1 VAHRWPAAARALR
14 HRNFRLF
21 YAGQSLSLV
30 GTWMQRVAVGWLVYR
45 LTDSPLLLGVV
56 SFAGQI
62 PSFLLAP
69 VAGAL
74 ADRWDR
80 HRMLVATQALA
91 MAQAFGLAALVLSE
105 RVEVWQVI
113 ALSVVLG
120 VVNGFDM
127 PVRQSYMIEMLDDK
141 ADLGNAIALNSTMV
155 NGSRMLGPA
164 IAGLLVAAVGEG
176 VCFLANGV
184 SYVAVIG
191 SLLAMRRVPR
201 PAAGPS
207 APVWAG
213 IAEAYRYVRDFEPM
227 RALLLLVGLFS
238 LAGMPYTVLMPVVAR
253 DILGGGPATLG
264 FLMSAAGL
272 GAFLGAVILA
282 SRRSVAGLGRG
293 IAVASLVFSG
303 ALVAL
308 GWSRVL
314 AVSLPLMALVGV
326 GQMAVFAGS
335 NTLLQ
340 SLVDDDKRGRVMS
353 FYTMA
358 FMGCGPLGYLAAGWL
373 AGRLGAPW
381 TFTVCGAVFAAGAI
395 VFGRRLPVLR
405 AKAHPVLLERGLL
418 P

>member
-1 VAHRWPAAARALR
+1 MPRPWPQAARALR

-69 VAGAL
+69 VAGSL

-80 HRMLVATQALA
+80 HRMLVATQVLA
-91 MAQAFGLAALVLSE
+91 MAQALALAALVLSE

-141 ADLGNAIALNSTMV
+141 TDLGNAIALNSTMV
-155 NGSRMLGPA
+155 NGARMLGPA

-184 SYVAVIG
+184 SYLAVIG
-191 SLLAMRRVPR
+191 SLLAMRRLPR
-201 PAAGPS
+201 PAVAASPM
-207 APVWAG
+207 WRG
-213 IAEAYRYVRDFEPM
+213 IVEAYRYVRDFEPM
-227 RALLLLVGLFS
+227 RALLMLVGLFS
-238 LAGMPYTVLMPVVAR
+238 LAGMPYAVLMPVVAR
-253 DILGGGPATLG
+253 DVLGGGPATFG
-264 FLMSAAGL
+264 FLMGAAGL
-272 GAFLGAVILA
+272 GAFLGAVALA
-282 SRRSVAGLGRG
+282 TRRSVAGLGRA
-293 IAVASLVFSG
+293 IAVASVVFSG

-308 GWSRVL
+308 GWSRAI

-326 GQMAVFAGS
+326 GQMVVFAGS

-373 AGRLGAPW
+373 AAHLGAAW
-381 TFTVCGAVFAAGAI
+381 TFTICGLAFAAGAT
-395 VFGRRLPVLR
+395 VFCRRLPVLQ
-405 AKAHPVLLERGLL
+405 AKARPVLLERGLL

>member
-1 VAHRWPAAARALR
+1 
-14 HRNFRLF
+14 LF

-69 VAGAL
+69 VAGSL

-80 HRMLVATQALA
+80 HRMLVATQVLA
-91 MAQAFGLAALVLSE
+91 MAQALALAALVLSG
-105 RVEVWQVI
+105 RIEVWQVI

-141 ADLGNAIALNSTMV
+141 TDLGNAIALNSTMV
-155 NGSRMLGPA
+155 NGARMLGPA
-164 IAGLLVAAVGEG
+164 MAGLLVAAVGEG

-184 SYVAVIG
+184 SYLAVIG
-191 SLLAMRRVPR
+191 SLLAMRRLPR
-201 PAAGPS
+201 PAVAASPM
-207 APVWAG
+207 WRG

-227 RALLLLVGLFS
+227 RALLMLVGLFS
-238 LAGMPYTVLMPVVAR
+238 LAGMPYAVLMPVVAR
-253 DILGGGPATLG
+253 DVLGGGPATLG
-264 FLMSAAGL
+264 FLMGAAGL
-272 GAFLGAVILA
+272 GAFLGAVTLA
-282 SRRSVAGLGRG
+282 ARRSVAGLGRA
-293 IAVASLVFSG
+293 IAVASVVFSG
-303 ALVAL
+303 ALIAL
-308 GWSRVL
+308 GWSRAI

-326 GQMAVFAGS
+326 GQMVVFAGS

-373 AGRLGAPW
+373 AAHLGAAW
-381 TFTVCGAVFAAGAI
+381 TFTICGLAFAAGAT
-395 VFGRRLPVLR
+395 VFCRRLPVLQ
-405 AKAHPVLLERGLL
+405 AKARPVLLERGLL